1 MDFDSFRPK
10 YSGDKAWVRLL
21 WVICNLFCYLLP
33 MKRLLSS
40 QKTYWK
46 LHLYSYQECVFW
58 LLRVVGQ
65 LPCDAVPEKTYLI
78 FMRIKWMR
86 STIMWKR
93 IKTEVLTNTYISL
106 SKRKPWFYITKK
118 HLKNIWNTKQILTH
132 DFMILKNGSRKI
144 VMWTFGKLFTLYY
157 IKNTKEQGP
166 KHEKYNNNGTEIN

>member
-1 MDFDSFRPK
+1 MTASDPNTVETRHECDYFEWYAIYFATCFQWK
-10 YSGDKAWVRLL
+10 G
-21 WVICNLFCYLLP
+21 F
-33 MKRLLSS
+33 LSS

-46 LHLYSYQECVFW
+46 LQLYLYSYQECVFW

-106 SKRKPWFYITKK
+106 SKRKLWFYITKK
-118 HLKNIWNTKQILTH
+118 HLKNIWNTNLDSWFH
-132 DFMILKNGSRKI
+132 DIEKLVREPLANYSHYITSKIPKNKDMR
-144 VMWTFGKLFTLYY
+144 
-157 IKNTKEQGP
+157 NTTTTAQR
-166 KHEKYNNNGTEIN
+166 

>member
-1 MDFDSFRPK
+1 M
-10 YSGDKAWVRLL
+10 GLL
-21 WVICNLFCYLLP
+21 RGIWNLFCYLLP

-46 LHLYSYQECVFW
+46 LHLYLYSYQECVFW

-65 LPCDAVPEKTYLI
+65 LPCDAVPDKTYLL
-78 FMRIKWMR
+78 FMQTKWMR
-86 STIMWKR
+86 STIMWKPLR
-93 IKTEVLTNTYISL
+93 QKCWQKPTFL
-106 SKRKPWFYITKK
+106 SKRKLWFYITKNI
-118 HLKNIWNTKQILTH
+118 LKSLKTKQIFTH

-144 VMWTFGKLFTLYY
+144 GTWTFGKLFTLSY